1 MPLALLGDET
11 PAALSSVLRRHGYQ
25 VLYLPRNDRLPAP
38 LAAHPDLS
46 VFFAEDAVLT
56 TAYYA
61 KIARTELS
69 AVCRTVGRPLR
80 VIRKDVGDHYPQDT
94 LLDALPLGR
103 RLFCLP
109 KATATEL
116 TEHTA
121 YRVVPVRQGYAKC
134 AALPIGENALAS
146 ADPSILAAAASEGVE
161 TLSLPV
167 GGIAL
172 RGYGCGFIG
181 GATSFSPY
189 TERGEVFFCGDL
201 RLYAGGARLADFLGQ
216 HRSSCHNVPG
226 LFPTDVGTIFL
237 L

>member
-25 VLYLPRNDRLPAP
+25 ILHLPRNDRLPAP
-38 LAAHPDLS
+38 VAAHPDLS

-56 TAYYA
+56 TAHYA
-61 KIARTELS
+61 KAAKAEL
-69 AVCRTVGRPLR
+69 AEICRAVGRPLR
-80 VIRKDVGDHYPQDT
+80 ITEKDVGDRYPQDV
-94 LLDALPLGR
+94 LLDALPLGG

-109 KATATEL
+109 EATATEL
-116 TEHTA
+116 TTSPA

-146 ADPSILAAAASEGVE
+146 ADPSILAAAEKEGVE
-161 TLSLPV
+161 VLSLPV
-167 GGIAL
+167 GGISL

-201 RLYAGGARLADFLGQ
+201 RLYAGGERLVDFLDHNQ
-216 HRSSCHNVPG
+216 MSCHGVPG

>member
-1 MPLALLGDET
+1 MPIALLGDKT

-25 VLYLPRNDRLPAP
+25 ILHLPRNDRLPAP
-38 LAAHPDLS
+38 VAAHPDLS

-56 TAYYA
+56 TADYA
-61 KIARTELS
+61 KAAKDEL
-69 AVCRTVGRPLR
+69 AEVCRAVGRPLQ
-80 VIRKDVGDHYPQDT
+80 ITESDVGDRYPQDV
-94 LLDALPLGR
+94 LLDALPLGG

-109 KATATEL
+109 EATATEL
-116 TEHTA
+116 TDDPA

-146 ADPSILAAAASEGVE
+146 ADPSILAAAEREGIE
-161 TLSLPV
+161 TLSLPA

-172 RGYGCGFIG
+172 RDYGCGFIG

-189 TERGEVFFCGDL
+189 AERGETFFCGDL
-201 RLYAGGARLADFLGQ
+201 RLYAGGERLVDFLGQ
-216 HRSSCHNVPG
+216 HRISCHGVPG
-226 LFPTDVGTIFL
+226 LPPTDVGTIFL

>member
-11 PAALSSVLRRHGYQ
+11 PATLSFVLRRHGYK
-25 VLYLPRNDRLPAP
+25 VLHMPRNDRLPAP
-38 LAAHPDLS
+38 VAAHPDLS
-46 VFFAEDAVLT
+46 IFFAEDAVLT
-56 TAYYA
+56 TAHYA
-61 KIARTELS
+61 KAARAELSEVCRAVDHPLRIIAR
-69 AVCRTVGRPLR
+69 
-80 VIRKDVGDHYPQDT
+80 DVGDRYPQDV

-109 KATATEL
+109 EATATEL
-116 TEHTA
+116 TASAA

-146 ADPSILAAAASEGVE
+146 ADPSILAAAERE
-161 TLSLPV
+161 RIKTLSLPTS
-167 GGIAL
+167 GITL

-189 TERGEVFFCGDL
+189 AERSEVFFCGDL
-201 RLYAGGARLADFLGQ
+201 RLYAGGERLVDFLGQ
-216 HRSSCHNVPG
+216 HQMSCHDVPG
-226 LFPTDVGTIFL
+226 LAPTDIGTIFL